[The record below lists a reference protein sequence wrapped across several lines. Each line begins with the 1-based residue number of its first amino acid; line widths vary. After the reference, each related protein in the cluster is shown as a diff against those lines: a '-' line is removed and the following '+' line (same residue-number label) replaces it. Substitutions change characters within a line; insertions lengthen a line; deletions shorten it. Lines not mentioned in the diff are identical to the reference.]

1 MAGAAKASWMVAMSI
16 GAVEALKD
24 QAGLCHWN
32 YALRATSMGRPI
44 SSARVRLDRRGQ
56 KRRSKAPTQTDVR
69 PFFVRG
75 RPISGLILSRIC
87 VGADTRW
94 TRAPT
99 PLPEPAPAGQWQP
112 PPFPPIIP
120 QNTPARERSRPP
132 TSHGGRHRPRPR
144 RRRRPRLPR
153 LVRRR
158 HPLQQRQALCPA
170 QDRHRDQDEEGADA
184 RTAGRESAKRKGRRH
199 AADARDKAAVQAA
212 AVATAQQE
220 LTNARVTA
228 ATREALYMLEVN
240 PSQHSLVQAVVA
252 AASTGSSAFP
262 RMVLPDSPRT
272 SACNPVP
279 GFHVYPQASRLFG
292 ECSPDVSVVTPST
305 PAPAPIDLNA
315 TPMVGGSSSG
325 DTRKCARKTPADGLS
340 DARNLFE
347 EMSSAVDEDYMQNL
361 NFEGG
366 APGAGYYP
374 DETQSQDGRGA
385 FTPAAGYDPDQAA
398 FMHDQVGID
407 LDGFPLDHEFP
418 NDYGLEEEDE
428 CDIEVEPL
436 FEDEVAN

>member
-75 RPISGLILSRIC
+75 RSISGLILSRIY

-94 TRAPT
+94 TPVSGNHHHF
-99 PLPEPAPAGQWQP
+99 PLFSPK
-112 PPFPPIIP
+112 
-120 QNTPARERSRPP
+120 NTPARERSRPP

-144 RRRRPRLPR
+144 RRRWPRLPR

-158 HPLQQRQALCPA
+158 HPLQERQALCPA
-170 QDRHRDQDEEGADA
+170 QDRHRDQAEEGADA

-212 AVATAQQE
+212 AVAAAQQE

-279 GFHVYPQASRLFG
+279 GFHVYPQASCLFG

-305 PAPAPIDLNA
+305 LAPAPIDLNA

-325 DTRKCARKTPADGLS
+325 DTRKRARKTPAGGLS

-385 FTPAAGYDPDQAA
+385 FTPSAGYDPDQAA